1 MRAAVLDLG
10 SNSFHLLV
18 ADVDGRTV
26 VPQRRSRE
34 MLHLGRALALH
45 GRIAPDLHLRAVAT
59 VERLA
64 DLARRSGAEHLSAV
78 GTAALRE
85 PASAELL
92 ADLNRAVG
100 PERDLSITL
109 LDGTEEARLAY
120 LGARAAVG
128 IEVEPALVLDLGGGS
143 LELAVG
149 RGDRVLWSASLPLG
163 ASRLS
168 ARLSDGAAKDEVGS
182 LRAHVD
188 ELLRP
193 AIDVV
198 DRHQPAAIL
207 LVGGTVR
214 ALARLLAVQAGR
226 WLPSTV
232 NRAPIGTAALAAV
245 RDQLLAVD
253 LTGRRGIDGVK
264 ERRADHLHVAALV
277 LHRALELLDI
287 EEALVS
293 DWGLREGLLLHRHGQ
308 PTAGGSDELQQR
320 EVTRLRT
327 AFGCDDPHPTHVA
340 RLATRLFDATHAIHG
355 LDGDARRLLEHAAQL
370 HSIGSTLALR
380 RQQEHGAYL
389 IEHAELRGFGPRELA
404 IIVTLVRF
412 HPSRGI
418 SRRFP
423 PHAGLSAA
431 DRAMTAT
438 LLSLLKLAD
447 ALDTGHDQRI
457 ELETVRRRGA
467 LLELVISGDPVTR
480 SDGLGA
486 ITRAVRDRS
495 SFVEETLGLGVTLAV
510 RAAA

>member
-10 SNSFHLLV
+10 SNSFHVLV
-18 ADVDGRTV
+18 ADVDGPTV
-26 VPQRRSRE
+26 VPRRRSRE

-85 PASAELL
+85 PAAAELL
-92 ADLNRAVG
+92 ADLNRAIG
-100 PERDLSITL
+100 ADGTIITL
-109 LDGTEEARLAY
+109 LDGAEEARLAY

-128 IEVEPALVLDLGGGS
+128 MDVEPALVLDLGGGS

-149 RGDRVLWSASLPLG
+149 RGERILWSTSLPLG

-168 ARLSDGAAKDEVGS
+168 ARLPDGADPEQIAA
-182 LRAHVD
+182 LRADID
-188 ELLRP
+188 ELLSP
-193 AIDVV
+193 AAEVV
-198 DRHQPAAIL
+198 ARHQPAVNI

-214 ALARLLAVQAGR
+214 SLARLLAEQDRR

-232 NRAPIGTAALAAV
+232 NRAPLSTSALAEV

-253 LTGRRGIDGVK
+253 LAGRRDIDGVK

-277 LHRALELLDI
+277 LHRVLELLQV
-287 EEALVS
+287 EGALVS
-293 DWGLREGLLLHRHGQ
+293 DWGLREGLLLHRHGRL
-308 PTAGGSDELQQR
+308 TAGTSEELQQR
-320 EVTRLRT
+320 EIARLRSS
-327 AFGCDDPHPTHVA
+327 FGGDDPHPTHVA
-340 RLATRLFDATHAIHG
+340 RLATRLFDTTEAVHG
-355 LDGDARRLLEHAAQL
+355 LDVEARRLLEQAAQL
-370 HSIGSTLALR
+370 HSVGSTLALR

-404 IIVTLVRF
+404 MIITLVRF

-418 SRRFP
+418 SRRFAP
-423 PHAGLSAA
+423 YVGLSTT
-431 DRAMTAT
+431 DRTTTAT
-438 LLSLLKLAD
+438 LLGLLQLAD
-447 ALDTGHDQRI
+447 ALDTGHDQSV
-457 ELETVRRRGA
+457 ELEAVRRRGTM
-467 LLELVISGDPVTR
+467 LELVIGGGSVTR
-480 SDGLGA
+480 SDGLAA

-495 SFVEETLGLGVTLAV
+495 ALIQETLGLGVTIAV